1 MWDTLTT
8 KCPTIL
14 LSKKLFLL
22 FNKTLNNS
30 YMNKK
35 STMKALMLAGLLC
48 GAPSSMSAQTTPSS
62 TSTTIYDFAGFNDQ
76 KMLELFEKID
86 KQGRKFPTTQELKDA
101 GLYDEIEFVRSH
113 VRKRQILDRSDRLNQ
128 NTYQE
133 RDLFMNIPAGAGSTI
148 GGYPSKDFASDNFS
162 MWNYTNLFGSW
173 NHGLFQAPGSWVDAA
188 HKNGTDI
195 LSGMKFFDTTG
206 GRQGFA
212 AGWVNF
218 IKTKND
224 NGEFKYTRPLIH
236 LLQFLGMDGI
246 NYNFEDNGYSDN
258 DVVKFHQSLY
268 EYAKQQNFNDFH
280 VVIYTGNATLTSGNS
295 RVLFAEKNAKTSDLM
310 LNYMGDDFSY
320 NMASSA
326 REAKRVTGSTKGL
339 YAGVWI
345 VSMNRGW
352 TRLNEGDAKECG
364 VCLWG
369 EHAQSRFWSYNTG
382 GSAQERMSNY
392 QMLLER
398 GFSGG
403 YRNPANRPEI
413 KNAGHNWEWSGSTA
427 PLSTFPGLASWIPER
442 SAISGTLPFSTHFNT
457 GAGEVYTY
465 KGKKT
470 AGAWYN
476 MSNQDIVPTYRWLVY
491 NGGTESV
498 STNVQPEFTYEDS
511 YTGGSCLKL
520 TGKGTAS
527 STDIILYKTNLTG
540 TNGAIKAQVAIKTGK
555 EGTQDS
561 RLALI
566 VRLKNSGQWKEYE
579 VGGTTDKTWKEHT
592 IALTDLTSSDVI
604 DRIGLRVKNV
614 DDQYKLLVGKLAI
627 VDDFTA
633 TPEAVKDLTIQ
644 VKEEN
649 KVSLSVKAT
658 WVLNSAT
665 EGSVVYNDD
674 ANVDHFEVLYKN
686 SENGDVTEIGRTSQW
701 ATYIG
706 DIELG
711 ETDQPFIGV
720 RSVSKDLKTYSPVV
734 WQQVPRSTY
743 ASLPEKKQNLYGEPE
758 LDMSADGAATAQQVR
773 YVESFETTGGATN
786 INYHAT
792 GPKGGTNYVD
802 ATEGNLLTVK
812 QGETFTLK
820 IKGYEGKDDL
830 RFCFG
835 RGWIDLNGDYKFEP
849 GTIDQNGEELF
860 TIGQL
865 RKGVKENVN
874 PGQTLQVRIPADAK
888 RGMTRMRIVFS
899 DAWFKGSL
907 LPTGKFNKGF
917 AIDFAVN
924 ITGNNPERQTP
935 KSTRDEGIAEQP
947 EGLSTSTSITSFA
960 GEASTLVQ
968 TSKDLKFSNVEKAW
982 IFGVDG
988 SLVKV
993 LDNPQQYEIK
1003 SLPKGIYLV
1012 KMLNNNV
1019 IRTQKVVIK

>member
-1 MWDTLTT
+1 
-8 KCPTIL
+8 
-14 LSKKLFLL
+14 
-22 FNKTLNNS
+22 
-30 YMNKK
+30 MNKK
-35 STMKALMLAGLLC
+35 STMKMLLLAGLLC
-48 GAPSSMSAQTTPSS
+48 GAPSTMSAQTNTGS
-62 TSTTIYDFAGFNDQ
+62 TSTTIYDFSKFGDQ
-76 KMLELFEKID
+76 SLLELFEKAE
-86 KQGRKFPTTQELKDA
+86 KAGRKFPTKQELIDA
-101 GLYDEIEFVRSH
+101 GIYDEIEFVRSH
-113 VRKRQILDRSDRLNQ
+113 VRKREILDRQDRLVGG
-128 NTYQE
+128 TYQE

-173 NHGLFQAPGSWVDAA
+173 NHGLFQAPGSWADAA

-195 LSGMKFFDTTG
+195 MSGIKFFDTTG
-206 GRQGFA
+206 GRGGYA
-212 AGWVNF
+212 TGWVEF
-218 IKTKND
+218 IKQKNAD
-224 NGEFKYTRPLIH
+224 GTFKYARPLIRI
-236 LLQFLGMDGI
+236 LQFLGMDGI
-246 NYNFEDNGYSDN
+246 NYNFEARGYDDSE
-258 DVVKFHQSLY
+258 VVKFHQELY
-268 EYAKQQNFNDFH
+268 KIAAEENFKNFH
-280 VVIYTGNATLTSGNS
+280 IAIYTSHSSLSSYNTEA
-295 RVLFAEKNAKTSDLM
+295 LFGKNNVKTSDLM
-310 LNYMGDDFSY
+310 LNYSADDFTPS
-320 NMASSA
+320 MASSVQQ
-326 REAKRVTGSTKGL
+326 AKRSLNTAKGL

-345 VSMNRGW
+345 VTMNRSW
-352 TRLNEGDAKECG
+352 TRLNAPGAEECG

-369 EHAQSRFWSYNTG
+369 EHGQSRFWSYNTG

-403 YRNPANRPEI
+403 NRNPAVRPEI
-413 KNAGHNWEWSGSTA
+413 RNAGHNWEWSNGVA

-442 SAISGTLPFSTHFNT
+442 SAINGTLPFSTYFNT

-470 AGAWYN
+470 AGSWYN

-491 NGGTESV
+491 NGGTTNV

-520 TGKGTAS
+520 TGKGTAPL
-527 STDIILYKTNLTG
+527 TDIVLYKTNLTG
-540 TNGAIKAQVAIKTGK
+540 TSGAIKAQVAIKTGK
-555 EGTQDS
+555 ETPADS
-561 RLALI
+561 KLALI
-566 VRLKNSGQWKEYE
+566 VRLKNSGEWKEFD
-579 VGGTTDKTWKEHT
+579 VNGTTDSKWVEHT
-592 IALTDLTSSDVI
+592 VALTGLTSTDVI
-604 DRIGLRVKNV
+604 DRIGLRVKNS
-614 DDQYKLLVGKLAI
+614 DEQYKLLVGKLAI

-633 TPEAVKDLTIQ
+633 TPQGVKDLTIQ

-649 KVSLSVKAT
+649 KASLSVKAT
-658 WVLNSAT
+658 WALSSAT

-686 SENGDVTEIGRTSQW
+686 GENGTVSEIGRTSQW

-706 DIELG
+706 DIEMG
-711 ETDQPFIGV
+711 ESDKPFIGV

-734 WQQVPRSTY
+734 WQEVPR
-743 ASLPEKKQNLYGEPE
+743 ANQADLPARKNNPYGEPE
-758 LDMSADGAATAQQVR
+758 LDMSADGYKTAQKVR
-773 YVESFETTGGATN
+773 YVETFKTEGGATN
-786 INYHAT
+786 IDYTAN
-792 GPKGGTNYVD
+792 GPTGGTNYVD
-802 ATEGNLLTVK
+802 ATNGNVLTVN
-812 QGETFTLK
+812 QGQTFTIK
-820 IKGYEGKDDL
+820 IKGHEGQDDL

-835 RGWIDLNGDYKFEP
+835 RAWIDLNGDYKFEP
-849 GTIDQNGEELF
+849 GTIAENGEELF
-860 TIGQL
+860 TVGKL
-865 RKGVKENVN
+865 RKGVIENVN
-874 PGQTLQVRIPADAK
+874 PGQTLTVKIPEDAK
-888 RGMTRMRIVFS
+888 TGMTRMRIVFS
-899 DAWFKGSL
+899 DAWFQGSL

-924 ITGNNPERQTP
+924 ITGTNAERPTP
-935 KSTRDEGIAEQP
+935 KSSRDEGTAEQP
-947 EGLSTSTSITSFA
+947 EGLSASTSITSFA
-960 GEASTLVQ
+960 GEASALVQ

>member
-1 MWDTLTT
+1 
-8 KCPTIL
+8 
-14 LSKKLFLL
+14 
-22 FNKTLNNS
+22 
-30 YMNKK
+30 MNKK
-35 STMKALMLAGLLC
+35 STMKMLMLAGLLC
-48 GAPSSMSAQTTPSS
+48 GAPSTMSAQTTPSS
-62 TSTTIYDFAGFNDQ
+62 TSTTIYDFSGFSDQ
-76 KMLELFEKID
+76 ALLNLFASALEK
-86 KQGRKFPTTQELKDA
+86 GRKFPTTQELKDA
-101 GLYDEIEFVRSH
+101 GIYDELEFVRSH
-113 VRKRQILDRSDRLNQ
+113 VRKREILDREDRLVS
-128 NTYQE
+128 NTYKE

-173 NHGLFQAPGSWVDAA
+173 NHGLFQAPGSWADAA

-195 LSGMKFFDTTG
+195 MSGMKFFDTTG
-206 GRQGFA
+206 GRGGHA
-212 AGWVNF
+212 TGWVNF

-224 NGEFKYTRPLIH
+224 DGTFKYTRPLIH

-246 NYNFEDNGYSDN
+246 NYNFEADGYSDSE
-258 DVVKFHQSLY
+258 VIKFHQSLY
-268 EYAKQQNFNDFH
+268 KYANQVNFDNFH
-280 VVIYTGNATLTSGNS
+280 IAIYTFYSTLTSYNTKY
-295 RVLFAEKNAKTSDLM
+295 LFGENNEKTSDLM
-310 LNYMGDDFSY
+310 LNYASSDFSY
-320 NMASSA
+320 NMGPSVQQ
-326 REAKRVTGSTKGL
+326 AKRAMGTAKGL

-345 VSMNRGW
+345 VGMDRGW
-352 TRLNEGDAKECG
+352 NRLDNGDAKECG
-364 VCLWG
+364 ICLWG

-382 GSAQERMSNY
+382 GNAQERMSNY
-392 QMLLER
+392 QTLLER

-403 YRNPANRPEI
+403 KRNPADRPAI
-413 KNAGHNWEWSGSTA
+413 SNLGNNWEWSGTKA
-427 PLSTFPGLASWIPER
+427 PLSTFAGLASWIPER
-442 SAISGTLPFSTHFNT
+442 SAINGKLPFSTFFNT

-470 AGAWYN
+470 AGSWYN

-491 NGGTESV
+491 DGGTENV
-498 STNVQPEFTYEDS
+498 SDKVQPEFTYEDS

-527 STDIILYKTNLTG
+527 STDIVLYKTNLTG
-540 TNGAIKAQVAIKTGK
+540 TSGAIKAQVAIKTGK
-555 EGTQDS
+555 DTPANS
-561 RLALI
+561 NLALI
-566 VRLKNSGQWKEYE
+566 VRLKNSNQWKEFD
-579 VGGTTDKTWKEHT
+579 VNGTTDSKWVEHT
-592 IALTDLTSSDVI
+592 IALTGLSSTDVI

-633 TPEAVKDLTIQ
+633 TPQGVKDLTIQ

-649 KVSLSVKAT
+649 KSSLSVKAT
-658 WVLNSAT
+658 WALSSAT
-665 EGSVVYNDD
+665 EETVVYNDD

-686 SENGDVTEIGRTSQW
+686 GENGTVSEIGRTSQW

-706 DIELG
+706 DIELK

-734 WQQVPRSTY
+734 WQQVPRAEYST
-743 ASLPEKKQNLYGEPE
+743 LPARKNNPYGEPE
-758 LDMSADGAATAQQVR
+758 LDMSADGYKTAQQVR
-773 YVESFETTGGATN
+773 YVETFKTEGGATN
-786 INYHAT
+786 IDYTAN
-792 GPKGGTNYVD
+792 GPTGGTNYVD
-802 ATEGNLLTVK
+802 ATNGNVLTVN
-812 QGETFTLK
+812 QGQTITIK
-820 IKGYEGKDDL
+820 IKGHEGQDDL

-835 RGWIDLNGDYKFEP
+835 RAWIDLNGDYKFEP
-849 GTIDQNGEELF
+849 GTIADNGEELF

-865 RKGVKENVN
+865 RKGVVENVN
-874 PGQTLQVRIPADAK
+874 PGQTISVTIPNDAK

-924 ITGNNPERQTP
+924 ITGTNAERPTP
-935 KSTRDEGIAEQP
+935 KSTRDEGTADQP
-947 EGLSTSTSITSFA
+947 EGLSASTSITSFA
-960 GEASTLVQ
+960 GEASALVQ

>member
-1 MWDTLTT
+1 
-8 KCPTIL
+8 
-14 LSKKLFLL
+14 
-22 FNKTLNNS
+22 
-30 YMNKK
+30 MNKK

-48 GAPSSMSAQTTPSS
+48 GAPSTMSAQATAGS
-62 TSTTIYDFAGFNDQ
+62 TSTTIYDFANFGDQ
-76 KMLELFEKID
+76 SLLELFAKID
-86 KQGRKFPTTQELKDA
+86 KEGRKFPTTQELKQA
-101 GLYDEIEFVRSH
+101 GIYDEIEFVRSH
-113 VRKRQILDRSDRLNQ
+113 VRKRQILSRQDRLVGD
-128 NTYQE
+128 TYRE

-148 GGYPSKDFASDNFS
+148 GGYPSKDFASDNYS

-206 GRQGFA
+206 GRGGHA
-212 AGWVNF
+212 TGWIGL
-218 IKTKND
+218 IKQKND
-224 NGEFKYTRPLIH
+224 KGEFKYTRPLIH

-246 NYNFEDNGYSDN
+246 NYNFEARGYDDSE
-258 DVVKFHQSLY
+258 VIKFHQSLY
-268 EYAKQQNFNDFH
+268 AYAKEQKFDNFH
-280 VVIYTGNATLTSGNS
+280 IVIYTSNS
-295 RVLFAEKNAKTSDLM
+295 SLSPYNSKALFGENNVKTTDLM
-310 LNYMGDDFSY
+310 LNYDANDFSY
-320 NMASSA
+320 SMPSSVQ
-326 REAKRVTGSTKGL
+326 EAKRVMGTAKGL

-345 VSMNRGW
+345 VDMNRGW
-352 TRLNEGDAKECG
+352 NRLNATGAEECG
-364 VCLWG
+364 ICLWG

-382 GSAQERMSNY
+382 GNAQERMTNY

-403 YRNPANRPEI
+403 KRNPADRPGI
-413 KNAGHNWEWSGSTA
+413 SRFGNNWEWSGTTP
-427 PLSTFPGLASWIPER
+427 PLSTFAGLATWIPER
-442 SAISGTLPFSTHFNT
+442 SAIKGTLPFSTYFNT

-470 AGAWYN
+470 AGSWYN

-491 NGGTESV
+491 DGGTTNT
-498 STNVQPEFTYEDS
+498 STSVQPEFTYEDS

-520 TGKGTAS
+520 TGKAQAS
-527 STDIILYKTNLTG
+527 STDIVLYKTNLTG
-540 TNGAIKAQVAIKTGK
+540 TSGAIKAQVAIKTGK
-555 EGTQDS
+555 DTPQDS
-561 RLALI
+561 KLALI
-566 VRLKNSGQWKEYE
+566 VRLKNSKEWKEFA
-579 VGGTTDKTWKEHT
+579 VDGTTDKTWKEHT
-592 IALTDLTSSDVI
+592 IALTGLNSTDVI

-627 VDDFTA
+627 LDDFTA
-633 TPEAVKDLTIQ
+633 TPEAVKDLRIQ

-649 KVSLSVKAT
+649 KSSLSVKAS
-658 WVLNSAT
+658 WALNSAADDK
-665 EGSVVYNDD
+665 VVYNDD

-686 SENGDVTEIGRTSQW
+686 GTDGEVTEIGRTSQW

-706 DIELG
+706 DIVMG

-734 WQQVPRSTY
+734 WQQVPRAEYST
-743 ASLPEKKQNLYGEPE
+743 LPEKKDNPYGEPE
-758 LDMSADGAATAQQVR
+758 LDMSADGYKIAQQVR
-773 YVESFETTGGATN
+773 YIETFKTEGGTTN
-786 INYHAT
+786 IDYTAK

-802 ATEGNLLTVK
+802 ATDQVLKVA
-812 QGETFTLK
+812 QGTKVTLK
-820 IKGYEGKDDL
+820 FKGYEATDAKDGNHDDL
-830 RFCFG
+830 RWCMG
-835 RGWIDLNGDYKFEP
+835 KGWIDLNGDHIFTP
-849 GTIDQNGEELF
+849 IDIKQDAEKGEQLF
-860 TIGQL
+860 FLGKV
-865 RKGVKENVN
+865 RKGTYE
-874 PGQTLQVRIPADAK
+874 QVQSPQSYEFTIPADAK
-888 RGMTRMRIVFS
+888 LGKTRMRIVFS
-899 DAWFKGSL
+899 DAWFAGSL

-917 AIDFAVN
+917 AIDFGVE
-924 ITGNNPERQTP
+924 ITGNNPERPTP
-935 KSTRDEGIAEQP
+935 KSTRDEGKAEQP
-947 EGLSTSTSITSFA
+947 EGLSASTSITSFA
-960 GEASTLVQ
+960 GEASALVQ

>member
-1 MWDTLTT
+1 
-8 KCPTIL
+8 
-14 LSKKLFLL
+14 
-22 FNKTLNNS
+22 
-30 YMNKK
+30 MNKK
-35 STMKALMLAGLLC
+35 STMKMLLLAGLLC
-48 GAPSSMSAQTTPSS
+48 GAPSTMSAQTETGS
-62 TSTTIYDFAGFNDQ
+62 TSTKIYDFAGFGDQ
-76 KMLELFEKID
+76 TLLELFAKID
-86 KQGRKFPTTQELKDA
+86 KEGRKFPTKQELIDA
-101 GLYDEIEFVRSH
+101 GIYEEIEFVRSH
-113 VRKRQILDRSDRLNQ
+113 VRKRQILDREDRLVS
-128 NTYQE
+128 NTYKE

-173 NHGLFQAPGSWVDAA
+173 NHGLFQAPGSWADAA

-195 LSGMKFFDTTG
+195 MSGMKFFDTTG
-206 GRQGFA
+206 GRGGHA
-212 AGWVNF
+212 TGWVNF

-224 NGEFKYTRPLIH
+224 DGTFKYTRPLIH

-246 NYNFEDNGYSDN
+246 NYNFEADGYSDSE
-258 DVVKFHQSLY
+258 VIKFHQSLY
-268 EYAKQQNFNDFH
+268 KYANQVNFNNFH
-280 VVIYTGNATLTSGNS
+280 IAIYTFYSTLTSYNTKY
-295 RVLFAEKNAKTSDLM
+295 LFGENNEKTSDLM
-310 LNYMGDDFSY
+310 LNYASSDFSY
-320 NMASSA
+320 NMGPSVQQ
-326 REAKRVTGSTKGL
+326 AKRAMGTAKGL

-345 VSMNRGW
+345 VGMDRGW
-352 TRLNEGDAKECG
+352 NRLDNGDAKECG
-364 VCLWG
+364 ICLWG

-382 GSAQERMSNY
+382 GNAQERMSNY

-403 YRNPANRPEI
+403 YRNPAVRPEI
-413 KNAGHNWEWSGSTA
+413 VNYGHKWEWSNGVA

-442 SAISGTLPFSTHFNT
+442 SAISGKLPFSTYFNT

-470 AGAWYN
+470 AGSWYN

-491 NGGTESV
+491 DGNTTNV
-498 STNVQPEFTYEDS
+498 SDKVQPEFTYEDS

-527 STDIILYKTNLTG
+527 ATDIVLYKTNLTG
-540 TNGAIKAQVAIKTGK
+540 TSGAIKAQVAIKTGK
-555 EGTQDS
+555 DTPANS
-561 RLALI
+561 NLALI
-566 VRLKNSGQWKEYE
+566 VRLKNSNQWKEFD
-579 VGGTTDKTWKEHT
+579 VNGTADSKWVEHT
-592 IALTDLTSSDVI
+592 VALTGLSSTDVI

-614 DDQYKLLVGKLAI
+614 DNQYKLLVGKLAI
-627 VDDFTA
+627 VDDYTVA
-633 TPEAVKDLTIQ
+633 PEAVKDLTIQ

-649 KVSLSVKAT
+649 KSSLSVKAT
-658 WVLNSAT
+658 WALNSAA
-665 EGSVVYNDD
+665 EDKVVYNDD

-686 SENGDVTEIGRTSQW
+686 GENGTVSEIGRTSQW

-706 DIELG
+706 DIEMG
-711 ETDQPFIGV
+711 ETDKPFIGV

-734 WQQVPRSTY
+734 WKEVPRANY
-743 ASLPEKKQNLYGEPE
+743 ASLPEKKHNPYGEPE
-758 LDMSADGAATAQQVR
+758 LDMSADGYKTAQQVR
-773 YVESFETTGGATN
+773 YVETFKTEGGATN
-786 INYHAT
+786 IDYTAT
-792 GPKGGTNYVD
+792 GPTGGTNYVD
-802 ATEGNLLTVK
+802 ATNGNVLTVN
-812 QGETFTLK
+812 QGQTITIK
-820 IKGYEGKDDL
+820 IKGHEGQDDL

-849 GTIDQNGEELF
+849 GTIAENGEELF
-860 TIGQL
+860 TVGKL
-865 RKGVKENVN
+865 RTGVKEIVN
-874 PGQTLQVRIPADAK
+874 PGQTISVTIPNDAK

-899 DAWFKGSL
+899 DAWFQGSL

-924 ITGNNPERQTP
+924 ITGTNAERPTP
-935 KSTRDEGIAEQP
+935 KSSRDEGTAEQP
-947 EGLSTSTSITSFA
+947 EGLSASTSITSFA
-960 GEASTLVQ
+960 GEASALVQ

>member
-1 MWDTLTT
+1 
-8 KCPTIL
+8 
-14 LSKKLFLL
+14 
-22 FNKTLNNS
+22 
-30 YMNKK
+30 MNKK
-35 STMKALMLAGLLC
+35 STMKMLLLAGLLC
-48 GAPSSMSAQTTPSS
+48 GAPSTMSAQTETGS
-62 TSTTIYDFAGFNDQ
+62 TSTTIYDFANFNDQ
-76 KMLELFEKID
+76 KLLDLFASALEK
-86 KQGRKFPTTQELKDA
+86 GRKFPTTQELKDA
-101 GLYDEIEFVRSH
+101 GLYEELEFVRSH
-113 VRKRQILDRSDRLNQ
+113 VRKREILSRQDRLVGD
-128 NTYQE
+128 TYRE

-206 GRQGFA
+206 GRGGHA
-212 AGWVNF
+212 TGWVGL

-246 NYNFEDNGYSDN
+246 NYNFEASGYSDN

-268 EYAKQQNFNDFH
+268 KYAAEQDFKNFH
-280 VVIYTGNATLTSGNS
+280 IVIYTFSSSLTGYNS
-295 RVLFAEKNAKTSDLM
+295 RALFGENNVKTTDLM
-310 LNYMGDDFSY
+310 LNYDASDFSY
-320 NMASSA
+320 SMAQSVQ
-326 REAKRVTGSTKGL
+326 EAKRVMGTAKGL

-345 VSMNRGW
+345 VDMNRGW
-352 TRLNEGDAKECG
+352 NRLNNGDAKECG
-364 VCLWG
+364 LCLWG

-403 YRNPANRPEI
+403 YRNPAVRPEI
-413 KNAGHNWEWSGSTA
+413 VNYGHKWEWSGTTP

-442 SAISGTLPFSTHFNT
+442 SAINGKLPFSTYFNT

-470 AGAWYN
+470 AGSWYN

-491 NGGTESV
+491 NGGTTNV
-498 STNVQPEFTYEDS
+498 SDKVQPEFTYEDS

-520 TGKGTAS
+520 TGKAQAS
-527 STDIILYKTNLTG
+527 STDIVLYKTELTG
-540 TNGAIKAQVAIKTGK
+540 TSGAIKAQVAIKTGK
-555 EGTQDS
+555 DTPQDS
-561 RLALI
+561 KLALI
-566 VRLKNSGQWKEYE
+566 VRLKNSGEWKEFAIN
-579 VGGTTDKTWKEHT
+579 GTADSKWVEHT
-592 IALTDLTSSDVI
+592 VALTGLSSTDVI
-604 DRIGLRVKNV
+604 DRIGLRVK
-614 DDQYKLLVGKLAI
+614 DTDAQYKLLVGKLAI

-633 TPEAVKDLTIQ
+633 TPQGVKDLTIQ

-649 KVSLSVKAT
+649 KASLSVKAT
-658 WVLNSAT
+658 WALSSAT
-665 EGSVVYNDD
+665 EETVVYNDD

-686 SENGDVTEIGRTSQW
+686 GENGDVTEIGRTSQW

-706 DIELG
+706 DIEMT
-711 ETDQPFIGV
+711 ESDKPFIGV
-720 RSVSKDLKTYSPVV
+720 RSVSKDLKTYSPVE
-734 WQQVPRSTY
+734 WKEIPRATY
-743 ASLPEKKQNLYGEPE
+743 ASLPEKKHNPYGEPE
-758 LDMSADGAATAQQVR
+758 LDMSADGYKTAQQVR
-773 YVESFETTGGATN
+773 YVETFKTEGGATN
-786 INYHAT
+786 IDYTAP

-802 ATEGNLLTVK
+802 ATNGNLLTVN
-812 QGETFTLK
+812 QGQTITIK
-820 IKGYEGKDDL
+820 IKGHEGQDDL

-835 RGWIDLNGDYKFEP
+835 RAWIDLNGDYKFEP
-849 GTIDQNGEELF
+849 GTIAENGEELF
-860 TIGQL
+860 TIGEL
-865 RKGVKENVN
+865 RKGVVANVN
-874 PGQTLQVRIPADAK
+874 PGQTISVTIPSDAK
-888 RGMTRMRIVFS
+888 KGKTRMRIVFS

-917 AIDFAVN
+917 AIDFGVE
-924 ITGNNPERQTP
+924 ITGNNPERPTP
-935 KSTRDEGIAEQP
+935 KSSRDEGKAEQP
-947 EGLSTSTSITSFA
+947 EGLSSSTSITSFA
-960 GEASTLVQ
+960 GEASALVQ

>member
-1 MWDTLTT
+1 
-8 KCPTIL
+8 
-14 LSKKLFLL
+14 
-22 FNKTLNNS
+22 
-30 YMNKK
+30 MNKK
-35 STMKALMLAGLLC
+35 STMKMLMLAGLLC
-48 GAPSSMSAQTTPSS
+48 GAPSTMSAQTNTGS
-62 TSTTIYDFAGFNDQ
+62 TSTTIYDFAGFSDQ
-76 KMLELFEKID
+76 TLLNLFASALEK
-86 KQGRKFPTTQELKDA
+86 GRKYPTTQELKDA
-101 GLYDEIEFVRSH
+101 GIYDEIEFVRSH
-113 VRKRQILDRSDRLNQ
+113 VRKRQILDREDRLVS
-128 NTYQE
+128 NTYKE
-133 RDLFMNIPAGAGSTI
+133 RDLFMNIPSGAGSTI

-173 NHGLFQAPGSWVDAA
+173 NHGLFQAPGSWADAA

-195 LSGMKFFDTTG
+195 MSGIKFFDTTG
-206 GRQGFA
+206 GRGGHA
-212 AGWVNF
+212 TGWVDF
-218 IKTKND
+218 IKTKNTD
-224 NGEFKYTRPLIH
+224 GTFKYTRPLIH

-246 NYNFEDNGYSDN
+246 NYNFEARGYDDSE
-258 DVVKFHQSLY
+258 VIKFHQSLY
-268 EYAKQQNFNDFH
+268 QYANQVNFDNFH
-280 VVIYTGNATLTSGNS
+280 IAIYTFYSSLTNYNTEA
-295 RVLFAEKNAKTSDLM
+295 LFGKNNVKTSDLM
-310 LNYMGDDFSY
+310 LNYASSDFSY
-320 NMASSA
+320 NMASSVQ
-326 REAKRVTGSTKGL
+326 EAKRSMGTAKGL

-345 VSMNRGW
+345 VGMDRGW
-352 TRLNEGDAKECG
+352 NRLDNGDAKECG
-364 VCLWG
+364 LCLWG

-382 GSAQERMSNY
+382 GNAQERMSNY
-392 QMLLER
+392 QTLLER

-403 YRNPANRPEI
+403 KRNPADRPAI
-413 KNAGHNWEWSGSTA
+413 SNLGNNWEWSGTKA
-427 PLSTFPGLASWIPER
+427 PLSTFAGLASWIPER
-442 SAISGTLPFSTHFNT
+442 SAIDGKLPFSTYFNT

-470 AGAWYN
+470 AGSWYN

-491 NGGTESV
+491 DGNTTNV
-498 STNVQPEFTYEDS
+498 SDKVQPEFTYEDS

-527 STDIILYKTNLTG
+527 ATDIVLYKTNLTG
-540 TNGAIKAQVAIKTGK
+540 TSGAIKAQVAIKTGK
-555 EGTQDS
+555 DTPANS
-561 RLALI
+561 NLALI
-566 VRLKNSGQWKEYE
+566 VRLKNSNEWKEFD
-579 VGGTTDKTWKEHT
+579 VNGTTDSKWVEHT
-592 IALTDLTSSDVI
+592 VALTGLSSTDVI

-627 VDDFTA
+627 VDDYTVA
-633 TPEAVKDLTIQ
+633 PEAVKDLTIQ

-649 KVSLSVKAT
+649 KSSLSVKAT
-658 WVLNSAT
+658 WALSSAT
-665 EGSVVYNDD
+665 EQSVVYNDD

-686 SENGDVTEIGRTSQW
+686 GENGTVSEIGRTSQW

-706 DIELG
+706 DIEMA
-711 ETDQPFIGV
+711 ESDQPFIGV

-734 WQQVPRSTY
+734 WKEVPRANY
-743 ASLPEKKQNLYGEPE
+743 ASLPEKKDNPYGEPE
-758 LDMSADGAATAQQVR
+758 LDMSADGYKTAQQVR
-773 YVESFETTGGATN
+773 YVETFKTEGGATN
-786 INYHAT
+786 IDYTAT

-802 ATEGNLLTVK
+802 ATNGNVLTVN
-812 QGETFTLK
+812 QGQTITIK
-820 IKGYEGKDDL
+820 IKGHEGQDDL

-849 GTIDQNGEELF
+849 GTIAENGEELF
-860 TIGQL
+860 TVGKL
-865 RKGVKENVN
+865 RKGVIENVN
-874 PGQTLQVRIPADAK
+874 PGQTISVTIPNDAK

-899 DAWFKGSL
+899 DAWFQGSL

-924 ITGNNPERQTP
+924 ITGTNPERPTP
-935 KSTRDEGIAEQP
+935 KSTRDEGKAEQP
-947 EGLSTSTSITSFA
+947 EGLSASTSITSFA
-960 GEASTLVQ
+960 GEASALVQ

>member
-1 MWDTLTT
+1 
-8 KCPTIL
+8 
-14 LSKKLFLL
+14 
-22 FNKTLNNS
+22 
-30 YMNKK
+30 MNKK
-35 STMKALMLAGLLC
+35 STMKMLMLAGLLC
-48 GAPSSMSAQTTPSS
+48 GAPSTMSAQATNSS
-62 TSTTIYDFAGFNDQ
+62 TSTTIYDFSKFGDQ
-76 KMLELFEKID
+76 SLLELFEKAE
-86 KQGRKFPTTQELKDA
+86 KAGRKFPTKQELIDA
-101 GLYDEIEFVRSH
+101 GIYDEIEFVRSH
-113 VRKRQILDRSDRLNQ
+113 VRKREILDRQDRLVGG
-128 NTYQE
+128 TYQE

-148 GGYPSKDFASDNFS
+148 GGYPSKDFASDNYS

-173 NHGLFQAPGSWVDAA
+173 NHGLFQAPGSWADAA

-195 LSGMKFFDTTG
+195 MSGIKFFDTTG
-206 GRQGFA
+206 GRGGYA
-212 AGWVNF
+212 TGWVEF
-218 IKTKND
+218 IKQKNAD
-224 NGEFKYTRPLIH
+224 GTFKYARPLIRI
-236 LLQFLGMDGI
+236 LQFLGMDGI
-246 NYNFEDNGYSDN
+246 NYNFEARGYDDSE
-258 DVVKFHQSLY
+258 VVKFHQELY
-268 EYAKQQNFNDFH
+268 KIAAEENFKNFH
-280 VVIYTGNATLTSGNS
+280 IAIYTSHSSLSSYNTEA
-295 RVLFAEKNAKTSDLM
+295 LFGKNNVKTSDLM
-310 LNYMGDDFSY
+310 LNYSADDFTPS
-320 NMASSA
+320 MASSVQQ
-326 REAKRVTGSTKGL
+326 AKRSLNTAKGL

-345 VSMNRGW
+345 VTMNRSW
-352 TRLNEGDAKECG
+352 TRLNAPGAEECG

-369 EHAQSRFWSYNTG
+369 EHGQSRFWSYNTG

-403 YRNPANRPEI
+403 YRNPADRPEI
-413 KNAGHNWEWSGSTA
+413 RNAGHNWEWSGSVA

-442 SAISGTLPFSTHFNT
+442 SAIDGKLPFSTYFNT

-470 AGAWYN
+470 AGSWYN

-491 NGGTESV
+491 NGGTTNV

-520 TGKGTAS
+520 TGKGTAPL
-527 STDIILYKTNLTG
+527 TDIVLYKTNLTG
-540 TNGAIKAQVAIKTGK
+540 TSGAIKAQVAIKTGK

-561 RLALI
+561 KLSLI
-566 VRLKNSGQWKEYE
+566 VRLKNSGEWKEFA
-579 VGGTTDKTWKEHT
+579 VDGTTDKTWKEHT
-592 IALTDLTSSDVI
+592 IALTGLNSTDVI

-614 DDQYKLLVGKLAI
+614 DNQYKLLVGKLAI

-633 TPEAVKDLTIQ
+633 TPQGVKDLTIQ

-649 KVSLSVKAT
+649 KSSLSVKAS
-658 WVLNSAT
+658 WALNSAADDK
-665 EGSVVYNDD
+665 VVYNDD

-686 SENGDVTEIGRTSQW
+686 GENGTVSEIGRTSQW

-706 DIELG
+706 DIEMA
-711 ETDQPFIGV
+711 ESDKPFIGV

-734 WQQVPRSTY
+734 WKEVPRANY
-743 ASLPEKKQNLYGEPE
+743 ASLPEKKHNPYGEPE
-758 LDMSADGAATAQQVR
+758 LDMSADGYKTAQQVR
-773 YVESFETTGGATN
+773 YVETFTTEGGATN
-786 INYHAT
+786 IDYTAT

-802 ATEGNLLTVK
+802 ATEGNLLTVN
-812 QGETFTLK
+812 QGQTITIK
-820 IKGYEGKDDL
+820 IKGHEGQDDL

-849 GTIDQNGEELF
+849 GTIAENGEELF
-860 TIGQL
+860 TVGKL
-865 RKGVKENVN
+865 RKGVIENVN
-874 PGQTLQVRIPADAK
+874 PGQTLTVKIPEDAK
-888 RGMTRMRIVFS
+888 TGMTRMRIVFS
-899 DAWFKGSL
+899 DAWFQGSL

-917 AIDFAVN
+917 AIDFAVK
-924 ITGNNPERQTP
+924 ITGTNPERKAP
-935 KSTRDEGIAEQP
+935 ESSRDKGTAEQP
-947 EGLSTSTSITSFA
+947 EGLSASTSITSFA
-960 GEASTLVQ
+960 GEASALVQ

>member
-1 MWDTLTT
+1 
-8 KCPTIL
+8 
-14 LSKKLFLL
+14 
-22 FNKTLNNS
+22 
-30 YMNKK
+30 MNKK
-35 STMKALMLAGLLC
+35 STMKMLMLAGLLC
-48 GAPSSMSAQTTPSS
+48 GAPSTMSAQTNTGS
-62 TSTTIYDFAGFNDQ
+62 TSTTIYDFAGFSDQ
-76 KMLELFEKID
+76 KMLELFEKIE
-86 KQGRKFPTTQELKDA
+86 KQGRKFPTNQELKEY

-113 VRKRQILDRSDRLNQ
+113 VRKRQILDREDRLVR
-128 NTYQE
+128 NTYKE

-148 GGYPSKDFASDNFS
+148 GGYPSKDFASDNYS

-212 AGWVNF
+212 SGWVNLV
-218 IKTKND
+218 KSKND
-224 NGEFKYTRPLIH
+224 DGTYKYTRALIH
-236 LLQFLGMDGI
+236 ILQFLGMDGI

-268 EYAKQQNFNDFH
+268 AYAKEQNFDDFH
-280 VVIYTGNATLTSGNS
+280 IVLYTSNSGLSSYNS
-295 RVLFAEKNAKTSDLM
+295 RALFGENNVKTTDLM
-310 LNYMGDDFSY
+310 LNYSASDFSY
-320 NMASSA
+320 SMPQSVQ
-326 REAKRVTGSTKGL
+326 EAKRVMGTAKGL

-345 VSMNRGW
+345 VDMNRGW
-352 TRLNEGDAKECG
+352 NRLNAPGAEECG
-364 VCLWG
+364 ICLWG

-382 GSAQERMSNY
+382 GNAQERMTNY

-403 YRNPANRPEI
+403 KRNPADRPEI
-413 KNAGHNWEWSGSTA
+413 SRFGNNWEWSNGVA
-427 PLSTFPGLASWIPER
+427 PLSNFAGLATWIPER
-442 SAISGTLPFSTHFNT
+442 SAINGKLPFSTYFNT

-470 AGAWYN
+470 AGSWYN

-491 NGGTESV
+491 NGGTTNV
-498 STNVQPEFTYEDS
+498 SDKVQPEFTYEDS

-527 STDIILYKTNLTG
+527 STDIVLYKTNLTG
-540 TNGAIKAQVAIKTGK
+540 TSGAIKAQVAIKTGK
-555 EGTQDS
+555 DTPADS
-561 RLALI
+561 KLALI
-566 VRLKNSGQWKEYE
+566 VRLKNSGEWKEFD
-579 VGGTTDKTWKEHT
+579 VNGTTDSKWVEHT
-592 IALTDLTSSDVI
+592 VALTGLTSTDVI
-604 DRIGLRVKNV
+604 DRIGLRVKNS
-614 DDQYKLLVGKLAI
+614 DEQYKLLVGKLAI

-633 TPEAVKDLTIQ
+633 TPQGVKDLTIQ

-649 KVSLSVKAT
+649 KASLSVKAT
-658 WVLNSAT
+658 WALSSAT

-686 SENGDVTEIGRTSQW
+686 GTDGEVTEIGRTSQW

-706 DIELG
+706 DIELK
-711 ETDQPFIGV
+711 ESDKPFIGV

-734 WQQVPRSTY
+734 WQEVPRAEYST
-743 ASLPEKKQNLYGEPE
+743 LPTRKHNPYGEPE
-758 LDMSADGAATAQQVR
+758 LDMSADGYKTAQKVR
-773 YVESFETTGGATN
+773 YVETFKTEGGTTN
-786 INYHAT
+786 IDYTAN
-792 GPKGGTNYVD
+792 GPTGGTNYVD
-802 ATEGNLLTVK
+802 ATNGNVLTVN
-812 QGETFTLK
+812 QGQTFTIK
-820 IKGYEGKDDL
+820 IKGHEGQDDL

-835 RGWIDLNGDYKFEP
+835 RAWIDLNGDYKFEP
-849 GTIDQNGEELF
+849 GTIAENGEELF
-860 TIGQL
+860 TVGKL
-865 RKGVKENVN
+865 RKGVIENVN
-874 PGQTLQVRIPADAK
+874 PGQTINVTIPADAK

-899 DAWFKGSL
+899 DAWFQGSL

-924 ITGNNPERQTP
+924 ITGTNAERPTP
-935 KSTRDEGIAEQP
+935 KSTRDEGKAEQP
-947 EGLSTSTSITSFA
+947 EGLSASTSITSFA
-960 GEASTLVQ
+960 GEASALVQ